1 MAGEKFLER
10 LLLPGIWVMNSVAP
24 RTGIAEIA
32 RMARVAIDL
41 GSPFVGAVLAA
52 GLRQL
57 HRAPHSEAVITHWE
71 GDAAAAALAM
81 RFNAALHFLA
91 RRGNPPAL
99 AALYRHAHDDFD
111 GAIGEALA
119 AEDDLVAGFLRRTP
133 QTNEVGRSGAI
144 VAALMQVRRQFGMPF
159 ELFELGSSCGLN
171 LNLGRYGFDLG
182 GVLAGDRHSPVQVV
196 PDWTGPAPLPAP
208 LEVVSAEGV
217 DLNPL
222 SATDA
227 ATCERL
233 MAYIFADQPQR
244 LHRLEEALGMAR
256 RHPPAI
262 ERGDASE
269 WLARK
274 LATPQAEGVCRVVMH
289 SMVLQYLPPRDRS
302 AVVAMIRDAGQYA
315 TRERPL
321 AWVGFEWTET
331 RSEVRLSLSWFP
343 GGEERRVLAV
353 CHPYGNAVDW
363 RG

>member
-1 MAGEKFLER
+1 
-10 LLLPGIWVMNSVAP
+10 MNMIAP

-32 RMARVAIDL
+32 RMARVAIEL
-41 GSPFVGAVLAA
+41 GSPFIGEVLSA

-57 HRAPHSEAVITHWE
+57 GRGPHSQALITHWE
-71 GDAAAAALAM
+71 GDPASAALAM

-99 AALYRHAHDDFD
+99 AALYRHEHDDFD

-119 AEDDLVAGFLRRTP
+119 QEDDLIAGFLRRTP

-144 VAALMQVRRQFGMPF
+144 VAALMQVRHRFGLPF
-159 ELFELGSSCGLN
+159 EILEVGSSCGLN

-182 GVLAGDRHSPVQVV
+182 GALAGDRHSPVQVA
-196 PDWTGPAPLPAP
+196 PDWHGPAPQPAP
-208 LEVVSAEGV
+208 LEVVSARGV

-222 SATDA
+222 SAADP

-233 MAYIFADQPQR
+233 MAYIFADQPLR

-256 RHPPAI
+256 RHPPEI
-262 ERGDASE
+262 EKGDATE
-269 WLARK
+269 WLARQ
-274 LATPQAEGVCRVVMH
+274 LAEPQAAGVCRVVMH
-289 SMVLQYLPPRDRS
+289 SMVLQYLPPRDRA
-302 AVVAMIRDAGQYA
+302 AVVAMIHDAGQYA
-315 TRERPL
+315 TPERPL

-343 GGEERRVLAV
+343 GQEERRVLAT
-353 CHPYGNAVDW
+353 CHPYGNSVDW

>member
-1 MAGEKFLER
+1 MDR
-10 LLLPGIWVMNSVAP
+10 IAP
-24 RTGIAEIA
+24 RTGPAEIA
-32 RMARVAIDL
+32 RMARVATDL

-57 HRAPHSEAVITHWE
+57 GRAPHSEAVITHWE
-71 GDAAAAALAM
+71 GDAASAALAM

-99 AALYRHAHDDFD
+99 AALYRYEHDDFD

-119 AEDDLVAGFLRRTP
+119 AEDDLIAGFLRRTP

-144 VAALMQVRRQFGMPF
+144 VAALMQVRRRFGLPF
-159 ELFELGSSCGLN
+159 ELLEIGSSCGLN

-182 GVLAGDRHSPVQVV
+182 GVLAGDRHSPVQVA
-196 PDWTGPAPLPAP
+196 PEWNGSAPLPAP
-208 LEVVSAEGV
+208 LEVVAARGV

-222 SATDA
+222 NAADP

-233 MAYIFADQPQR
+233 MAYIFADQPSR

-256 RHPPAI
+256 RHPPEIA
-262 ERGDASE
+262 RGDASE
-269 WLARK
+269 WLARE
-274 LATPQAEGVCRVVMH
+274 LAEPQAEGVCRVVMH
-289 SMVLQYLPPRDRS
+289 SMVLQYLPPRDRA

-315 TRERPL
+315 TPERPL

-353 CHPYGNAVDW
+353 CHPYGNSVDW